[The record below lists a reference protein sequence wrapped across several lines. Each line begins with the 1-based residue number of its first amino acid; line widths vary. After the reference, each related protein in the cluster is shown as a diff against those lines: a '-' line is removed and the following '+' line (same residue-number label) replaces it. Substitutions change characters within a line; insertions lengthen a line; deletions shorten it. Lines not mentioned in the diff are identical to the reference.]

1 LVQLGLRGY
10 YCDGIADDSG
20 LFIGQW
26 YLIEPSGKMRFLGS
40 GMSLVDA
47 GDYDGDGKSE
57 VLFAVDGYD
66 LGGYRLFYRDFS
78 RSAEFL
84 FSYH

>member
-1 LVQLGLRGY
+1 M
-10 YCDGIADDSG
+10 
-20 LFIGQW
+20 W
-26 YLIEPSGKMRFLGS
+26 
-40 GMSLVDA
+40 LVDA

-78 RSAEFL
+78 RSSEFL